1 MPTQSSDY
9 KSIVCFSVQAI
20 GRFLPITGSR
30 RNSVTMRRVPQHCY
44 FGAPPTFCE
53 YQALHGT
60 SEDWVMQEQRARLTC
75 RSYNILHTY
84 LDDISTEMLCT
95 LRNFQENLLS
105 TPFCTRVSER
115 IRAGTAFGFANWNSC
130 PTTATNLNT
139 SHLWGWSFG
148 RTHTNGSSRS
158 NSCSG

>member
-84 LDDISTEMLCT
+84 LDGISTEMLCT

-105 TPFCTRVSER
+105 TPFCTGVSEIW
-115 IRAGTAFGFANWNSC
+115 IRAGTALALPIGT
-130 PTTATNLNT
+130 PVPPP
-139 SHLWGWSFG
+139 
-148 RTHTNGSSRS
+148 RPI
-158 NSCSG
+158 